1 MASHPTKQSRHGRSK
16 NPKATKDVSHVI
28 KGIVLCAA
36 GALALAA
43 GIYKGGEGLF
53 FGVVFA
59 MACGLLGILF
69 IKQNT
74 NKAKTGKR

>member
-1 MASHPTKQSRHGRSK
+1 MAGHSTKQSKHRRSK
-16 NPKATKDVSHVI
+16 NTKTRKDASHVI

-43 GIYKGGEGLF
+43 GIYKGSEGLF
-53 FGVVFA
+53 FGVIFA

-69 IKQNT
+69 IKQNSNT
-74 NKAKTGKR
+74 AKTGKR